1 MTSDLPEVYQHE
13 HLVAQRQLFKLAG
26 AAFWLKTPDGRVV
39 AYSKQ
44 KAFKLKEDIRVFAD
58 EAQTV
63 ELLSIKA
70 DRIVDFSAAYT
81 VVDSQT
87 GETIG
92 ALRRKGLTSL
102 VRDSWELFDSDGVL
116 RGRVFEESP
125 WKALVRRFV
134 EIAALL
140 LPQTFLI
147 QVEDETVATMRQN
160 AWGIPPKF
168 TVDLTHDAGGK
179 LPRPM
184 AIATVVLLLA
194 VEGRQR

>member
-1 MTSDLPEVYQHE
+1 MASDIPEVYQHE
-13 HLVAQRQLFKLAG
+13 HLLAQRQLFQLAG
-26 AAFWLKTPDGRVV
+26 ATFWLKTPDGRVV

-44 KAFKLKEDIRVFAD
+44 KAFKLKEDIRVFSD
-58 EAQTV
+58 ESESV

-92 ALRRKGLTSL
+92 ALRRKGLASMI
-102 VRDSWELFDSDGVL
+102 RDSWELFDAEGIL
-116 RGRVFEESP
+116 RGRILEESQ

-134 EIAALL
+134 DIAALL

-147 QVEDETVATMRQN
+147 QIDDETVATMRQN
-160 AWGIPPKF
+160 MWGFPPKF
-168 TVDLTHDAGGK
+168 TVDLTPDAEGK

-184 AIATVVLLLA
+184 AIAAVVLLLA
-194 VEGRQR
+194 IEGRQR